1 MRKGTKSF
9 ISILSLGVVAAGY
22 QVGQAAEISSG
33 FSASAPISGGTTS
46 GSTAPIASGTTSAG
60 SETLN
65 TPAAV
70 ATPAATAAVVP
81 AKSTTSSSTQA
92 SAATPAA
99 VSTPKATT
107 AAPAPA
113 PAATTAAPAPA
124 PAATST
130 TKTGSAISY
139 RYGTVQVS
147 VTKANG
153 KITAVNLLQQGATG
167 GRQGAFPYLVQY
179 AIQANG
185 TSFGNLG
192 GATYTTDAF
201 KQSLESALAKF

>member
-46 GSTAPIASGTTSAG
+46 GSTAPTASGTTSAG

-81 AKSTTSSSTQA
+81 TKSTTSSSAQA

-99 VSTPKATT
+99 VSTPKATSS
-107 AAPAPA
+107 APAPA

-124 PAATST
+124 ATGT
-130 TKTGSAISY
+130 TKTGSAINY

-167 GRQGAFPYLVQY
+167 GRQGAFSYLVQY
-179 AIQANG
+179 AVQANG

>member
-1 MRKGTKSF
+1 VRKGTKSF
-9 ISILSLGVVAAGY
+9 VSILSLGLVAAGY
-22 QVGQAAEISSG
+22 QAGQAAEINSG
-33 FSASAPISGGTTS
+33 FSASVPISGDTTS
-46 GSTAPIASGTTSAG
+46 GSAAPIASGTTSAG

-81 AKSTTSSSTQA
+81 AKSTSSSTQA

-99 VSTPKATT
+99 VSTPKATS
-107 AAPAPA
+107 AAPAPS
-113 PAATTAAPAPA
+113 PAASTAAPA
-124 PAATST
+124 PAATSS

>member
-1 MRKGTKSF
+1 
-9 ISILSLGVVAAGY
+9 
-22 QVGQAAEISSG
+22 
-33 FSASAPISGGTTS
+33 
-46 GSTAPIASGTTSAG
+46 
-60 SETLN
+60 
-65 TPAAV
+65 
-70 ATPAATAAVVP
+70 VVP

-99 VSTPKATT
+99 VSTPKATS

-113 PAATTAAPAPA
+113 PVATTAAPAPA
-124 PAATST
+124 ATGT
-130 TKTGSAISY
+130 TKTGTAIPY
-139 RYGTVQVS
+139 RFGTVQVS

-167 GRQGAFPYLVQY
+167 GRQSAFSYLVEY